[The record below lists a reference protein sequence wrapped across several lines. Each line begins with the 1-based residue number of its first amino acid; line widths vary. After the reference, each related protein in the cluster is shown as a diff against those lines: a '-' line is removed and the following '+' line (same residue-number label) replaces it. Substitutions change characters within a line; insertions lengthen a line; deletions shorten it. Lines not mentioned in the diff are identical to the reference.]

1 MMKSIFLWIISLGY
15 FAMVLYFYK
24 NNIFLSDFYEK
35 FFSVIKIRSLA
46 KIVFTTLVILIP
58 EGFILYLFNHKW
70 KKWFWIDLNWKVF
83 YYFVVASRKAGCETK
98 WSNGVRK
105 TRNQGKR
112 DLPLDREPPK
122 KEEVINKVIG
132 GIEEWKP

>member
-35 FFSVIKIRSLA
+35 IFSVIKIRSLA

-70 KKWFWIDLNWKVF
+70 KK
-83 YYFVVASRKAGCETK
+83 
-98 WSNGVRK
+98 
-105 TRNQGKR
+105 
-112 DLPLDREPPK
+112 
-122 KEEVINKVIG
+122 
-132 GIEEWKP
+132 

>member
-35 FFSVIKIRSLA
+35 IFSVIKIRSLA

-83 YYFVVASRKAGCETK
+83 YYFVVASRKAGSETK

-105 TRNQGKR
+105 TWNHGKR

-122 KEEVINKVIG
+122 RRGNN
-132 GIEEWKP
+132 

>member
-1 MMKSIFLWIISLGY
+1 MMKSILLWIISLGY
-15 FAMVLYFYK
+15 FVMVLYFYK

-70 KKWFWIDLNWKVF
+70 KK
-83 YYFVVASRKAGCETK
+83 
-98 WSNGVRK
+98 
-105 TRNQGKR
+105 
-112 DLPLDREPPK
+112 
-122 KEEVINKVIG
+122 
-132 GIEEWKP
+132 